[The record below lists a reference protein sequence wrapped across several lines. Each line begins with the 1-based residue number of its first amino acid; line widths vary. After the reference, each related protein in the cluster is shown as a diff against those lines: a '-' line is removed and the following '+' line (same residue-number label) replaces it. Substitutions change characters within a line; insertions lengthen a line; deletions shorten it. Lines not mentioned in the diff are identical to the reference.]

1 MKTCAAVVSLAC
13 VLAACAAPGPSREKE
28 LTEATT
34 APMGDLNLVSAEIP
48 EVLQAALKDPY
59 RVPVDT
65 SCAALTTAVAALNG
79 VLGPDLDNRATP
91 ANPGLIERSLTAVG
105 DATIGAVR
113 GATEGLIP
121 YRRWVRK
128 LSGAE
133 KYSQQVA
140 AAIAAGGV
148 RRSFLKGLGQA
159 GGCAAPASPF
169 R

>member
-1 MKTCAAVVSLAC
+1 CAVALPLAVLL
-13 VLAACAAPGPSREKE
+13 LAACAAPDTARERQ
-28 LTEATT
+28 LTDATT
-34 APMGDLNLVSAEIP
+34 APLGDLHLVSAEIP
-48 EVLQAALKDPY
+48 EVLLAALKDPY
-59 RVPVDT
+59 RVPADT

-91 ANPGLIERSLTAVG
+91 ANPGLVERGITAVG
-105 DATIGAVR
+105 DAAIGAVR

-140 AAIAAGGV
+140 ASIAAGTI
-148 RRSFLKGLGQA
+148 RRAYLKGLGQA
-159 GGCAAPASPF
+159 GGCPAPAAPA

>member
-1 MKTCAAVVSLAC
+1 MKTCAIVVSLAC
-13 VLAACAAPGPSREKE
+13 VLAACSTPDPSREKQIQQ
-28 LTEATT
+28 ATT
-34 APMGDLNLVSAEIP
+34 VPLDDLNLVSAEIP
-48 EVLQAALKDPY
+48 PVLLSALGGPY
-59 RVPVDT
+59 RVPTDL
-65 SCAALTTAVAALNG
+65 SCDALTTAVTALDQ
-79 VLGPDLDNRATP
+79 VLGPDLDTRATA
-91 ANPGLIERSLTAVG
+91 ANPGLIERSISAFG

-113 GATEGLIP
+113 GATQAILP

-159 GGCAAPASPF
+159 GGCPAPASPF

>member
-1 MKTCAAVVSLAC
+1 MKSCAAALSL
-13 VLAACAAPGPSREKE
+13 LLLSACAAPDASRQKQF
-28 LTEATT
+28 TEATT
-34 APMGDLNLVSAEIP
+34 APLGDLHLVSAEIP

-59 RVPVDT
+59 RVPTDT

-91 ANPGLIERSLTAVG
+91 ANPGLVERGLSAVG
-105 DATIGAVR
+105 DAAIGAVR
-113 GATEGLIP
+113 GTAEGLVP

-140 AAIAAGGV
+140 ASIAAGTI
-148 RRSFLKGLGQA
+148 RRAYLKGLGQA
-159 GGCAAPASPF
+159 GGCAAPASPV

>member
-1 MKTCAAVVSLAC
+1 MKTCAIVLLAC
-13 VLAACAAPGPSREKE
+13 VLAACASPDASRQQQF
-28 LTEATT
+28 TDATM
-34 APMGDLNLVSAEIP
+34 APMGDLHVVSAEIP

-59 RVPVDT
+59 RIPTDP
-65 SCAALTTAVAALNG
+65 SCAGLTTAVAALNA
-79 VLGPDLDNRATP
+79 VLGPDLDTRATA
-91 ANPGLIERSLTAVG
+91 ANPGMLERGVSAVG
-105 DATIGAVR
+105 DVAIGAVR
-113 GATEGLIP
+113 GTTEALIP

-148 RRSFLKGLGQA
+148 RRSYLKGMGQA
-159 GGCAAPASPF
+159 GGCAAPASPI

>member
-1 MKTCAAVVSLAC
+1 MKTCAVVLS
-13 VLAACAAPGPSREKE
+13 VLFLSACAAPDASREKQ
-28 LTEATT
+28 LTDAGT
-34 APMGDLNLVSAEIP
+34 APLGDLHLVSAEIP

-65 SCAALTTAVAALNG
+65 SCDALATAVSALNT

-91 ANPGLIERSLTAVG
+91 ANPGLIERGISAVG
-105 DATIGAVR
+105 DAAVGAVR
-113 GATEGLIP
+113 GTTEALIP

-128 LSGAE
+128 VSGAE

-140 AAIAAGGV
+140 AAITAGGV

-159 GGCAAPASPF
+159 GGCPAPASPV

>member
-1 MKTCAAVVSLAC
+1 MKTCAIAFLAC
-13 VLAACAAPGPSREKE
+13 ILAACSTPDPSREKQ
-28 LTEATT
+28 LRDASL
-34 APMGDLNLVSAEIP
+34 APLGDLHVVTAEIP

-59 RVPVDT
+59 RVPTDT
-65 SCAALTTAVAALNG
+65 SCAGLTTAVSALNA

-91 ANPGLIERSLTAVG
+91 ANPGLIERGVSALG

-113 GATEGLIP
+113 GTTEALIP

-148 RRSFLKGLGQA
+148 RRSYLKGMGQA
-159 GGCAAPASPF
+159 GGCQAPASPT